1 MKKDLPVYN
10 IRKISDF
17 KSEDIIVSRFA
28 PYLETHPNLCQP
40 HKHDFFH
47 MLLFTKGGG
56 THSID
61 FVTFPVT
68 PFQMYFMIPG
78 QVHSWDFEGEVDG
91 IVINFTAPFFKA
103 FLLNPSYLDQFPY
116 FCGKPSTSVIYLP
129 EELQPEILRL
139 MTCIV
144 QESEANQP
152 NSADMIKV
160 LLVALFIN
168 LGRLQ
173 HENLHLKLHHPQ
185 FNIFKKFID
194 LTDKNIT
201 TLRLPSEYADLLC
214 ISPNYLNMICNAII
228 AKPAGEIIRDRVV
241 LEAKR
246 LITNIDLS
254 ISEIAYQLNFKD
266 ASYFSKFFKKQT
278 GLPPEDFRNSFAR
291 AGSCH

>member
-10 IRKISDF
+10 IGKISDF
-17 KSEDIIVSRFA
+17 KHEDIIISRFA
-28 PYLETHPNLCQP
+28 PYLETHPNLCHP

-56 THSID
+56 RHSID
-61 FVTFPVT
+61 FITFPVT

-91 IVINFTAPFFKA
+91 IVINFAAPFFKA
-103 FLLNPSYLDQFPY
+103 FLLNPNYLDQFPY
-116 FCGKPSTSVIYLP
+116 FCGSPSTSVIYLP
-129 EELQPEILRL
+129 EEVQPEILRL
-139 MTCIV
+139 MACIL
-144 QESEANQP
+144 QESESDQP
-152 NSADMIKV
+152 NSTDMIKV
-160 LLVALFIN
+160 LLVTLFIN

-173 HENLHLKLHHPQ
+173 LENPNLKLHHPQ
-185 FNIFKKFID
+185 FNIFKKFIE
-194 LTDKNIT
+194 LTDRNIT
-201 TLRLPSEYADLLC
+201 TLRLPSEYAGLLS
-214 ISPNYLNMICNAII
+214 ISPNYLNTICNAII

-246 LITNIDLS
+246 LIVNIDLS

-266 ASYFSKFFKKQT
+266 TSYFSKFFKKQT

-291 AGSCH
+291 AGH